1 MSSTCNNGSIT
12 FPDVNL
18 NDVIGIMNA
27 SKFRNVIGE
36 VTDHDFYI
44 CENDAEYNLSDVY
57 GDITDELDDL
67 VERLNK
73 AGISVDISIT
83 VFDSYGDGRIVLS
96 DDGTHVE
103 YLDQTNCGIRD
114 ASTEELVSELM
125 RRNGSTIQGDFN
137 EKHMKRGFLVPT
149 PLGILHAYP
158 AYDPDYPGVL
168 VDITPNGQNSE
179 LGVAMIEVTTTE
191 SDLKE
196 DKPHL
201 ISRIWGNCEADEY
214 SERIVHRIPKEDK
227 EGEQND

>member
-1 MSSTCNNGSIT
+1 MSSICNNGSIS
-12 FPDVNL
+12 FSDVNL
-18 NDVIGIMNA
+18 NKVISIMNE
-27 SKFRNVIGE
+27 SRFRNVIGE
-36 VTDHDFYI
+36 VTDHDFYL
-44 CENDAEYNLSDVY
+44 CGNDADYNISDVY

-73 AGISVDISIT
+73 AGISPEISIT

-103 YLDQTNCGIRD
+103 YLDQTDCGLRD
-114 ASTEELVSELM
+114 ASTEELISELM

-168 VDITPNGQNSE
+168 IDITPKDQNGE
-179 LGVAMIEVTTTE
+179 IGLATIEVTETE
-191 SDLKE
+191 HDLEEDAPHLVGRSWADPDTEEWTDRVVYKLPVKE
-196 DKPHL
+196 DK
-201 ISRIWGNCEADEY
+201 
-214 SERIVHRIPKEDK
+214 
-227 EGEQND
+227 